1 MDSQVAMAADTRA
14 KVAAA
19 LQKALVQTL
28 DLSLQAKQAH
38 WNIYGPN
45 FRSLHL
51 QLDEVV
57 NDARAYADLLAERM
71 LALGVP
77 AAAQVGDIARHSSLE
92 PLPGGQL
99 RDDEVV
105 RLMVQRLGR
114 TAAVARSALEEVE
127 EDLASQDILIEVVKG
142 LEKHLWMFQAQQPR

>member
-1 MDSQVAMAADTRA
+1 METRVAMTADARA
-14 KVAAA
+14 KVASA
-19 LQKALVQTL
+19 LQKSLVHVL

-71 LALGVP
+71 LALGVA
-77 AAAQVGDIARHSSLE
+77 AAAQAGNIARDSDLP
-92 PLPGGQL
+92 PLPDGEL
-99 RDDEVV
+99 RDEDVV
-105 RLMVQRLGR
+105 RLMIERLSGA
-114 TAAVARSALEEVE
+114 AAVARRAMDEAED
-127 EDLASQDILIEVVKG
+127 DLASQDILIDVVRG
-142 LEKHLWMFQAQQPR
+142 LEKHLWMFQAQRQR

>member
-1 MDSQVAMAADTRA
+1 VETRVAMTADARA
-14 KVAAA
+14 KVASA
-19 LQKALVQTL
+19 LQKSLVHVL

-77 AAAQVGDIARHSSLE
+77 AAAQAGDIARDSDLP
-92 PLPGGQL
+92 PLPDGEL
-99 RDDEVV
+99 RDEEVV
-105 RLMVQRLGR
+105 RLMIERLSQA
-114 TAAVARSALEEVE
+114 AAVARRAMDEVE
-127 EDLASQDILIEVVKG
+127 DDLASQDILIDVVKG
-142 LEKHLWMFQAQQPR
+142 LEKHLWMFQAQQQR

>member
-1 MDSQVAMAADTRA
+1 MTADARA
-14 KVAAA
+14 KVASA
-19 LQKALVQTL
+19 LQKSLVHVL

-77 AAAQVGDIARHSSLE
+77 AAAQAGDIARDSDLP
-92 PLPGGQL
+92 PLPDGEL
-99 RDDEVV
+99 RDEEVV
-105 RLMVQRLGR
+105 RLMIERLSQA
-114 TAAVARSALEEVE
+114 AAVARRAMDEVE
-127 EDLASQDILIEVVKG
+127 DDLASQDILIDVVKG
-142 LEKHLWMFQAQQPR
+142 LEKHLWMFQAQQQR

>member
-1 MDSQVAMAADTRA
+1 METRVAMTADARA
-14 KVAAA
+14 KVASA
-19 LQKALVQTL
+19 LQKSLVHVL

-77 AAAQVGDIARHSSLE
+77 AAAQAGDIARDSDLP
-92 PLPGGQL
+92 PLPDGEL
-99 RDDEVV
+99 RDEEVV
-105 RLMVQRLGR
+105 RLMIERLSQA
-114 TAAVARSALEEVE
+114 AAVARRAMDEVE
-127 EDLASQDILIEVVKG
+127 DDLASQDILIDVVKG
-142 LEKHLWMFQAQQPR
+142 LEKHLWMFQAQQQR

>member
-1 MDSQVAMAADTRA
+1 METRVAMTADARA
-14 KVAAA
+14 KVASA
-19 LQKALVQTL
+19 LQKSLVHVL

-71 LALGVP
+71 LALGVA
-77 AAAQVGDIARHSSLE
+77 AAAQAGNIARDSDLP
-92 PLPGGQL
+92 PLPDGEL
-99 RDDEVV
+99 RDEEVV
-105 RLMVQRLGR
+105 RPMIERLSGA
-114 TAAVARSALEEVE
+114 AAVARRAMDEAED
-127 EDLASQDILIEVVKG
+127 DLASQDILIDVVRG
-142 LEKHLWMFQAQQPR
+142 LEKHLWMFQAQRQR

>member
-1 MDSQVAMAADTRA
+1 METQVAMAADTRV
-14 KVAAA
+14 KVASA
-19 LQKALVQTL
+19 LQKALAHVM

-57 NDARAYADLLAERM
+57 NDARTYADLLAERM

-77 AAAQVGDIARHSSLE
+77 AAGQAADIARGSTLE
-92 PLPGGQL
+92 PLPDGEL
-99 RDDEVV
+99 RDEDVV
-105 RLMVQRLGR
+105 RLMVDRLGK
-114 TAAVARSALEEVE
+114 TAAVCRTAMDEVE
-127 EDLASQDILIEVVKG
+127 EDLASQDILIDVVKG
-142 LEKHLWMFQAQQPR
+142 LEKHLWMFQVQQQR